1 MILEFYFFTHSYF
14 APYNVM
20 PKDIPVFFSLFYSIN
35 VFKFYFNVSVS
46 CSSCSGRIVVFADSG
61 SEAEHDQA
69 AHKGEEEKVCY
80 YLPYVRSSVS
90 DTNSLNNCQDQA
102 LNLNTDPDPAFY
114 FLIDSTF

>member
-1 MILEFYFFTHSYF
+1 M
-14 APYNVM
+14 
-20 PKDIPVFFSLFYSIN
+20 
-35 VFKFYFNVSVS
+35 SVS